1 MANNQAKDLDKWRK
15 RTKTG
20 VAGAQEAEDL
30 RIHENQRWR
39 ERREGFPWLAPA
51 GKAIAKSLR
60 DPTPEYGQPEYPYGR
75 WLEDLQEFGDPRT
88 WGFPGAILGHTF
100 GKTPRQKRAEA
111 AEAVERERQLDIARH
126 GEEVN
131 LGGPTLGAAP
141 SGETTPR
148 NWRGTFGA
156 GRVLGSQLFHENP
169 KVFRDPVSGS
179 LLPPGA
185 VIGGLKMPEKGDP
198 LLPSGRQSLRQLP
211 VDPSRAVPP
220 YGADMPVPPATEGGQ
235 TTFWTPPPEG
245 QKPVVASQPVVGQQ
259 AVVPPVGG
267 QQAVVPPVV
276 PASEKYYG
284 GRQVQ
289 EDLPKVW
296 SETPSVET
304 QPQEPVGTGEGD
316 PSVMP
321 EAIKDTMRRI
331 PSERDPWGQPP
342 PGVTTP
348 PEVPEPASKLNWRLR
363 ATNDKLGLPPLETVK
378 PQNRRKVGEMLRTQD
393 WAERNFSDALEEGIG
408 PQTLRSLQQKAMRS
422 FLDPK
427 TPNQS
432 MQSVVDEEIERRSL
446 RPKPRTDINDQNLT
460 RHLRRML
467 NNPNLTADEQ
477 IRIYHLLLDEDYRRK
492 IEAHKGATEQAELD
506 EKHSARIYQIIQDS
520 DANVKT
526 MLANIGEHGPVN
538 VNRAINDHNLLM
550 TRMYPQ
556 LGVAGWV
563 PRTLLDNFFIQK
575 ELKGKLEDKVE
586 KLWEHYRDAYKEIY
600 KFSAEEGPPQD
611 IGARIKRL
619 NEMGRSLWRHTGS
632 KDPYIPVSTEGL
644 VKTEQAVAPTP

>member
-1 MANNQAKDLDKWRK
+1 M
-15 RTKTG
+15 
-20 VAGAQEAEDL
+20 
-30 RIHENQRWR
+30 
-39 ERREGFPWLAPA
+39 
-51 GKAIAKSLR
+51 
-60 DPTPEYGQPEYPYGR
+60 
-75 WLEDLQEFGDPRT
+75 
-88 WGFPGAILGHTF
+88 
-100 GKTPRQKRAEA
+100 
-111 AEAVERERQLDIARH
+111 
-126 GEEVN
+126 
-131 LGGPTLGAAP
+131 
-141 SGETTPR
+141 
-148 NWRGTFGA
+148 
-156 GRVLGSQLFHENP
+156 
-169 KVFRDPVSGS
+169 
-179 LLPPGA
+179 
-185 VIGGLKMPEKGDP
+185 
-198 LLPSGRQSLRQLP
+198 
-211 VDPSRAVPP
+211 
-220 YGADMPVPPATEGGQ
+220 
-235 TTFWTPPPEG
+235 
-245 QKPVVASQPVVGQQ
+245 
-259 AVVPPVGG
+259 
-267 QQAVVPPVV
+267 PPVV

-304 QPQEPVGTGEGD
+304 QPQEPVGTGEGH
-316 PSVMP
+316 PSGFGGYQPQERVP
-321 EAIKDTMRRI
+321 GIGARHEAAPTG
-331 PSERDPWGQPP
+331 PTGEQP
-342 PGVTTP
+342 P

-378 PQNRRKVGEMLRTQD
+378 PQNRRIVGEMLRTQD
-393 WAERNFSDALEEGIG
+393 WAERNFQYAMEEGISPG
-408 PQTLRSLQQKAMRS
+408 TLRSLQQKAIRS

-538 VNRAINDHNLLM
+538 VNRSINDHNLLM

-556 LGVAGWV
+556 VGVAGWV

-575 ELKGKLEDKVE
+575 ELKGKLEDKVA